1 MIVTGRTPHRHPCA
15 SCNGTGTITSP
26 GGRCDVCQGQGYV
39 NLTSGQEV
47 ICPSC
52 NGEGRTVTTRP
63 CRECN
68 ARGFR
73 VVIYEFVDDINDCSL
88 CHGTGSIEERVW
100 FTDLYGD
107 HVQARQVMCPRC
119 YGSGSTGTYSNKTIR

>member
-1 MIVTGRTPHRHPCA
+1 M
-15 SCNGTGTITSP
+15 
-26 GGRCDVCQGQGYV
+26 
-39 NLTSGQEV
+39 
-47 ICPSC
+47 
-52 NGEGRTVTTRP
+52 TTRP

-68 ARGFR
+68 GRRFK

-88 CHGTGSIEERVW
+88 CKGTGSIEERIW

-119 YGSGSTGTYSNKTIR
+119 YGDGTTESHSCKTIR